1 MFFYLIISIIF
12 VSKDLT
18 KKAVELLLSG
28 ATLISDPCPYCKGV
42 RVMKDGSALCI
53 GCGKQAGETIDR
65 IPVKL
70 EKSGNSSIDNLDKK
84 LLDLT
89 IQLTMEK
96 DLEKQKQILDSINAI
111 IAIKEKLGAL

>member
-1 MFFYLIISIIF
+1 M
-12 VSKDLT
+12 SKDLT

-28 ATLISDPCPYCKGV
+28 ATLLSDPCPYCKGV
-42 RVMKDGSALCI
+42 RVIKDGNALCI
-53 GCGKQAGETIDR
+53 SCGKQAGETIDH

-70 EKSGNSSIDNLDKK
+70 EKSGNSSIDNLDQK

-96 DLEKQKQILDSINAI
+96 DLEKQKQILETINAI

>member
-1 MFFYLIISIIF
+1 MFFYLIVPIIF

-28 ATLISDPCPYCKGV
+28 ATLLSDPCPYCKGV
-42 RVMKDGSALCI
+42 RVMKDGNALCVS
-53 GCGKQAGETIDR
+53 CGKQDEDR
-65 IPVKL
+65 VEHIPVKL
-70 EKSGNSSIDNLDKK
+70 EKSGNPTIDNLEKK

-89 IQLTMEK
+89 IQLSMEK
-96 DLEKQKQILDSINAI
+96 DLEKQKQILETINAI